1 MKTLAIILTLALAG
15 CGGATMSNIHSPT
28 HDPLPSQQPQT
39 ATLTFTDSLQ
49 QLMVTYT
56 FQCPEVGS
64 PCSVTNTVFAMS
76 ANNTCGW
83 MYDESSWSIQ
93 SNLFHIGP
101 ANGNGPLVWSAATP
115 NNEAIF
121 SLTAGVLP
129 WLNWSQQPAGASI
142 SGTFFTY
149 IPNDGMTPY
158 TGCNVPAEETG
169 TWTITWQN
177 FNATDFE
184 GN

>member
-15 CGGATMSNIHSPT
+15 CGGAIMSSKHSVDAAP
-28 HDPLPSQQPQT
+28 QPQM
-39 ATLTFTDSLQ
+39 ATLTFTNSLQ

-64 PCSVTNTVFAMS
+64 PCSVTNTAFAMS

-83 MYDESSWSIQ
+83 MYDASSWSIQ
-93 SNLFHIGP
+93 SNLFRI
-101 ANGNGPLVWSAATP
+101 GNGGKSWNAVSP

-129 WLNWSQQPAGASI
+129 WLNWSQQPAGSTI

-177 FNATDFE
+177 FNATAFE
-184 GN
+184 GQ